1 MAEPTLESL
10 KRYLDAEARSERLL
24 QLPGEFYVSVA
35 TYAQLL
41 KRTSNSGGSELANR
55 LISKQ
60 SEMLEAMV
68 RNLMQARASKAV
80 SQKAVSQLLPEERYI
95 CSMEDSFAR
104 HMDAFIDAVASGQP
118 SAVELARKSE
128 LARRTTVRFL
138 KHVDELVG
146 LDLRKYGP
154 FEPEDLAL
162 IPAANADLLVA
173 NGEAVEVMPR
183 PDIRAT

>member
-1 MAEPTLESL
+1 MPEPTLESL
-10 KRYLDAEARSERLL
+10 KKYLDAEEQSEKLTP
-24 QLPGEFYVSVA
+24 LPGDLYSSIA

-41 KRTSNSGGSELANR
+41 KRSSSSGNSEVANR

-60 SEMLEAMV
+60 STMLWSMVRKLLEA
-68 RNLMQARASKAV
+68 RSRKAT

-95 CSMEDSFAR
+95 CSMVESYNGRLESFVEA
-104 HMDAFIDAVASGQP
+104 ITTGQP
-118 SAVELARKSE
+118 SAVELARKNE
-128 LARRTTVRFL
+128 LSRNTTVRFL

-162 IPAANADLLVA
+162 IPAANADLLVER
-173 NGEAVEVMPR
+173 GDAVEVML
-183 PDIRAT
+183 RAGP

>member
-1 MAEPTLESL
+1 LPEPTLESL
-10 KRYLDAEARSERLL
+10 KRYLDAEAQSEKLL
-24 QLPGEFYVSVA
+24 PLPSDFYITVA

-41 KRTSNSGGSELANR
+41 KRSANSGSSELANR
-55 LISKQ
+55 LIAKQ
-60 SEMLEAMV
+60 SELLASMV
-68 RNLMQARASKAV
+68 RSLMQARSSKAA

-95 CSMEDSFAR
+95 CSMEDIYAR
-104 HMDAFIDAVASGQP
+104 RLDAFIEAVASGQP
-118 SAVELARKSE
+118 SAVDLARKNE
-128 LARRTTVRFL
+128 LGRSTTIRFL

-173 NGEAVEVMPR
+173 SGEAVEVIPR
-183 PDIRAT
+183 PKP